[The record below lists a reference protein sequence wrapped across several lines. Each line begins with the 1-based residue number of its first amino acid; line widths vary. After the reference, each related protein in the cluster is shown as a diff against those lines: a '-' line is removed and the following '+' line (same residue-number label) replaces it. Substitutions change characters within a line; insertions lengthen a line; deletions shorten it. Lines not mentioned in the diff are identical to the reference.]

1 MLLSPLLI
9 AVSVPSQSS
18 PHAASTTADL
28 QYQHWQ
34 APTIVTAGRTKDM
47 RCR

>member
-1 MLLSPLLI
+1 MLLPPLLI
-9 AVSVPSQSS
+9 AVSVPWQSS
-18 PHAASTTADL
+18 SHAASTTADL

-34 APTIVTAGRTKDM
+34 ATIVTAGRTKDM